1 MQYNYNVKKQALL
14 NLKKPVTNINNL
26 GILKKTALELN
37 KRNQKY
43 NKIKSNI
50 YFRVK
55 G

>member
-1 MQYNYNVKKQALL
+1 MQYNYNIKKQISL
-14 NLKKPVTNINNL
+14 NLKKIITNINNPN
-26 GILKKTALELN
+26 ILKKTTLELN

-50 YFRVK
+50 YFRAK